1 MLKTCQACGQRP
13 VGKGRVL
20 TCDVCAQSIR
30 PFEPPRKMGVR
41 DKWSCPLHGDTIV
54 RCCGQALRIG
64 WGAGPEHKSYQCPC
78 GSPVEN
84 HVPNGIHCRRGL

>member
-1 MLKTCQACGQRP
+1 MVQHDNPDGPCACGAWHKPGDGTWPGAR
-13 VGKGRVL
+13 
-20 TCDVCAQSIR
+20 S
-30 PFEPPRKMGVR
+30 
-41 DKWSCPLHGDTIV
+41 KWSCPLHGDTIV